1 MESAWC
7 PDLRHLGL
15 DIDYDCRV
23 VSDYRGGQPSIDEVP
38 LANPVVFLWNQ
49 SRSND
54 HVTWASACSLCVS
67 VLISGLMYW
76 DQYS

>member
-1 MESAWC
+1 M
-7 PDLRHLGL
+7 
-15 DIDYDCRV
+15 IV
-23 VSDYRGGQPSIDEVP
+23 VLFPIIGVANPASTRVP

-76 DQYS
+76 DPV